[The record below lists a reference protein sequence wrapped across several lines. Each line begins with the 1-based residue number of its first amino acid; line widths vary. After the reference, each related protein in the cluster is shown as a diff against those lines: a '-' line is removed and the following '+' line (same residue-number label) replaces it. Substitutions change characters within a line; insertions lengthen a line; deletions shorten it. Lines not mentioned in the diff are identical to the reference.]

1 MSEPEA
7 RWYCVDSIGL
17 ATLCH
22 DEADARRQAEE
33 RSRAWPEGM
42 PCRAVQLGDV
52 AALAAERD
60 SLLRDWVAEQG
71 ERTAAVD
78 RAERAELERDR
89 LRAELAAAP
98 VTCQTYGPGVAVPCA
113 ECNQTLV
120 DSQELAEL
128 RERAAER
135 ERFPNLLPVIQ
146 WLERGCDPKEA
157 AKELRIYQQMLA
169 HNA

>member
-1 MSEPEA
+1 MANDQERAAFEALAKEQGWELDTYPGTAGAYVEPDTA
-7 RWYCVDSIGL
+7 AAWL
-17 ATLCH
+17 AY
-22 DEADARRQAEE
+22 R
-33 RSRAWPEGM
+33 
-42 PCRAVQLGDV
+42 
-52 AALAAERD
+52 AALA
-60 SLLRDWVAEQG
+60 
-71 ERTAAVD
+71 T
-78 RAERAELERDR
+78 
-89 LRAELAAAP
+89 AP
-98 VTCQTYGPGVAVPCA
+98 VTCQTYGPGVTVPCA

-120 DSQELAEL
+120 DSQELAER